1 MNESQPDNPRG
12 WYRRPAEI
20 ICVGYVIF
28 AFITVFYQWLSHVP
42 SELNTLS
49 GVLSEEKVGRDI
61 MTKITDGENVYW
73 FTCASILRGFSKCI
87 TTESSPELVGKKATV
102 SWYYQRVFPT
112 VENRVLVVLSVDG
125 KEIISR
131 VDSEER
137 MARSKE
143 IAFWL
148 YGFFGVVIVC
158 VSVFLMRKARRDK
171 TG

>member
-1 MNESQPDNPRG
+1 MSESQPDSPRG

-20 ICVGYVIF
+20 ICVGYVVF
-28 AFITVFYQWLSHVP
+28 AFITVFYQWLSHIP

-49 GVLSEEKVGRDI
+49 GVLSEEKVGRDV
-61 MTKITDGENVYW
+61 MTKIIDGENVYW
-73 FTCASILRGFSKCI
+73 FTCASRLRGFSKCI

-112 VENRVLVVLSVDG
+112 VENRMLVVLWVDG

-137 MARSKE
+137 LARSK
-143 IAFWL
+143 ATALWL
-148 YGFFGVVIVC
+148 YGFFGVVVFCI
-158 VSVFLMRKARRDK
+158 SVFLIRKARR
-171 TG
+171 G